1 MARFC
6 PLFSSSSGNC
16 TYIGCAS
23 GGILIDV
30 GVSAKRTRE
39 ALFNIGVDMQSIGAI
54 FVTHEHTDH
63 IQGLRVLAGSHGI
76 RVYTSEGTLTA
87 LEADGHIN
95 GKVNAAV
102 IPETGVEACGMH
114 IRAFATSHDA
124 KQSVGYLVTLE
135 DGRKIAVAT
144 DTGMVTDT
152 IRDALT
158 GADFVMLE
166 SNHDIR
172 MLENGPYPYHLKRRV
187 LSNHGHLS
195 NAACADTITSLVEN
209 GTTRLVLGHL
219 SKQNNFPRL
228 AYETSVSALCA
239 AGAVEGRDYKLSV
252 ACEFD
257 KPDIT
262 VF

>member
-63 IQGLRVLAGSHGI
+63 IQGLRVLAGSHGF
-76 RVYTSEGTLTA
+76 RVYTSEGPLTA

-102 IPETGVEACGMH
+102 IPET
-114 IRAFATSHDA
+114 RWW
-124 KQSVGYLVTLE
+124 
-135 DGRKIAVAT
+135 
-144 DTGMVTDT
+144 
-152 IRDALT
+152 
-158 GADFVMLE
+158 
-166 SNHDIR
+166 
-172 MLENGPYPYHLKRRV
+172 RR
-187 LSNHGHLS
+187 
-195 NAACADTITSLVEN
+195 AACISARLLPR
-209 GTTRLVLGHL
+209 TTR
-219 SKQNNFPRL
+219 SR
-228 AYETSVSALCA
+228 ASATGDA
-239 AGAVEGRDYKLSV
+239 
-252 ACEFD
+252 
-257 KPDIT
+257 
-262 VF
+262 